1 MSDIV
6 APEKRIGLNSL
17 LHFEAPADRVEE
29 LLKTVPIDIPGA
41 SDEIK
46 RFLIKQV
53 IEMIQL
59 EYGRYENKTKVSEEL
74 VDQLLVDAI
83 DTHVHGASDPFERSQ
98 YEDDLG
104 IAATKAKMKAI
115 VIKTWY
121 SPSASRNELA
131 QRAVDR
137 YAAEHGLRPAE
148 CWGGVTL
155 NRPAGGVNA
164 DAVRK
169 CLGFPRMKYVWM
181 PMADSWWHQFV
192 VFNRKNEGIRFLDE
206 KHKPLPELTEMLRVV
221 ADNDLVLACGHYPYE
236 EEIILFEEA
245 KRVGVKRMEV
255 VHPSLIHTKHT
266 IEQMKT
272 LAGEGIYLGL
282 MGIASMN
289 IRFIEGF
296 KWWIQAIKELSDHFV
311 LGTDSGQIQNPT
323 HMDGLRW
330 MIKVLMAYGVT
341 AEEIHKMVH
350 VNPRK
355 HTGIGAEG

>member
-1 MSDIV
+1 MSNII
-6 APEKRIGLNSL
+6 APEKRIGLNTL
-17 LHFEAPADRVEE
+17 LDFEAPPERIEH
-29 LLKTVPIDIPGA
+29 LLKAVEIDLPDA
-41 SDEIK
+41 SDEVK

-53 IEMIQL
+53 IEMMQL
-59 EYGRYENKTKVSEEL
+59 EYGRYENKTKVSEEI
-74 VDQLLVDAI
+74 VDQLLVGAI

-104 IAATKAKMKAI
+104 IAATKAKMHAI

-131 QRAVDR
+131 QRAVNK
-137 YAAEHGLRPAE
+137 YAEANGLRPAE

-155 NRPAGGVNA
+155 NRPAGGINA

-181 PMADSWWHQFV
+181 PMADAWWHQLV
-192 VFNRKNEGIRFLDE
+192 VFNRPNEGIRFLDE
-206 KHKPLPELTEMLRVV
+206 KHKPLPELTEMLRVI

-236 EEIILFEEA
+236 EEVILFEEA

-255 VHPSLIHTKHT
+255 VHPCLIHTKHS
-266 IEQMKT
+266 IAQMKQ
-272 LAGEGIYLGL
+272 LGSEGIFLGL

-296 KWWIQAIKELSDHFV
+296 KWWIRAIKELSDYFV
-311 LGTDSGQIQNPT
+311 LCTDSGQIQNPT

-330 MIKVLMAYGVT
+330 MIKALIAFGVT
-341 AEEIHKMVH
+341 PEEINKMMSI
-350 VNPRK
+350 NPRR
-355 HTGIGAEG
+355 HTGIGT